1 MANNSYLDRVQFCI
15 VAKSLKTTLL
25 FGAFMSSYNDMPCLN
40 SENEK
45 RNFNLAMC
53 WVIENRKLL
62 SFLLPILKTCMHT
75 VTHSCIVLTELYMNN
90 QNSLFSSYKKQSE
103 NVQPEHF

>member
-1 MANNSYLDRVQFCI
+1 MYSI

-25 FGAFMSSYNDMPCLN
+25 FGAFMSSYNNMLCLN

-45 RNFNLAMC
+45 RNNLAMC

-62 SFLLPILKTCMHT
+62 SFLLPMLKTCMHT
-75 VTHSCIVLTELYMNN
+75 VTHSCIALTELYMHN
-90 QNSLFSSYKKQSE
+90 QNSLFSKEQSE
-103 NVQPEHF
+103 NVQPEHY